1 MRTEVVDPRYGLNPQ
16 ETYWVYGDEDVMAMI
31 DALNLGKT
39 EEVKRVLI
47 ERRFPLGWQSN
58 K

>member
-1 MRTEVVDPRYGLNPQ
+1 MRTEVVDPRYGLNPN
-16 ETYWVYGDEDVMAMI
+16 EAYWIYGDEDVTAMMQ
-31 DALNLGKT
+31 ALDQGQTNV
-39 EEVKRVLI
+39 VKRILI

>member
-1 MRTEVVDPRYGLNPQ
+1 MRTEYVNPRYGLNPH
-16 ETYWVYGDEDVMAMI
+16 ETYWIYS
-31 DALNLGKT
+31 KT
-39 EEVKRVLI
+39 DLDTLIEAIEQGQSEEARRILL

>member
-1 MRTEVVDPRYGLNPQ
+1 MRTECIDPRYGLNPH
-16 ETYWVYGDEDVMAMI
+16 ETYWIFGDGD
-31 DALNLGKT
+31 LNHLIRAIENGQT
-39 EEVKRVLI
+39 ETARRILK

>member
-1 MRTEVVDPRYGLNPQ
+1 MRTEYVDPRYGLNPN
-16 ETYWVYGDEDVMAMI
+16 ETYWVYSADDVQCLLGLLELGDREKARHI
-31 DALNLGKT
+31 LQ
-39 EEVKRVLI
+39 

>member
-1 MRTEVVDPRYGLNPQ
+1 MRTEVVDPRYGLNPN
-16 ETYWVYGDEDVMAMI
+16 EAYWVYGDEDVTAMMQAL
-31 DALNLGKT
+31 DAGEVK
-39 EEVKRVLI
+39 EVKRILI